1 MEMKDIVS
9 VTGMPGLH
17 KIIGQ
22 NKTGLVL
29 ESLTDGKKFA
39 STIRHRVSIL
49 ADIAIYTEE
58 GEAKLAQVF
67 QSIQAL
73 EEGGKSA
80 PDQKADGDTLR
91 AYMAQVLP
99 DYDRERVY
107 PSDMK
112 KLFVWYH
119 TLKGKMDF
127 AAQSETAE
135 GQDED
140 AASNLA
146 KKTKQNVVKTT
157 NSAPKGAGKT
167 SSKAAGKSQTNVP
180 RKMS

>member
-1 MEMKDIVS
+1 MELKDIVS
-9 VTGMPGLH
+9 VTGVAGLH

-29 ESLTDGKKFA
+29 ESLADGKKFA
-39 STIRHRVSIL
+39 SNIRQRVSIL

-67 QSIQAL
+67 QSIESL
-73 EEGGKSA
+73 EASGKTA
-80 PDQKADGDTLR
+80 PDHKASNDDCR
-91 AYMAQVLP
+91 AYMAMALP

-119 TLKGKMDF
+119 LLKGKMDF
-127 AAQSETAE
+127 AASTENPEGSE
-135 GQDED
+135 ED
-140 AASNLA
+140 AATTVA
-146 KKTKQNVVKTT
+146 KKAKQNVGKTANT
-157 NSAPKGAGKT
+157 AKKSSAKT

>member
-1 MEMKDIVS
+1 MEMKDVVA

-29 ESLTDGKKFA
+29 ESLADGKKFA
-39 STIRHRVSIL
+39 STIRQRVSIL

-67 QSIQAL
+67 QSIEAL
-73 EEGGKSA
+73 EADGKTA
-80 PDQKADGDTLR
+80 PDHKADNDAFR
-91 AYMAQVLP
+91 AYMALALP

-119 TLKGKMDF
+119 LLKGKMDF
-127 AAQSETAE
+127 AASTESEE
-135 GQDED
+135 SSEED
-140 AASNLA
+140 AATALA

-157 NSAPKGAGKT
+157 NATKKTSAKT